1 MVSCK
6 SREAANPQQGNK
18 RRRFVLPLNWHLP
31 LDGPRAPRDQVQV
44 VGRVPEQNARCRF
57 GEVHAARLGRGLH
70 ARRGIHLRREKGEGG
85 AAPWDEHGRE
95 YTQQNKGTWIRRR
108 PCLRRTVSPNMR

>member
-57 GEVHAARLGRGLH
+57 GELHAALLRRALH
-70 ARRGIHLRREKGEGG
+70 ARRGIDLRRGARGERHGHKNFCTHTRIKRKRTRG
-85 AAPWDEHGRE
+85 LADGYDPDEDM
-95 YTQQNKGTWIRRR
+95 
-108 PCLRRTVSPNMR
+108 PN